1 MDRLTGATGGYGT
14 VSYTYNQIGNM
25 LSNSKVGTYRYNASG
40 ATSTRPHAVT
50 QTGTGADT
58 TTYSDDANG
67 NVIVGGGRI
76 ITWDEENRPQRMI
89 KDGVTTRFVYDG
101 DGGRVKK
108 TVSRTSVDD
117 LTDTAHTQ
125 ATTTVYIGKLLV
137 CEGTVCAKQ
146 IYAGSQRV
154 ALVQGSGSTSYFH
167 PDHLGSTS
175 VLTDGNGTAEEHNS
189 YLPYGDIHTHTGT
202 TDVAYKY
209 TGQERDAST
218 GVYFYHARY
227 YGPVLGRF
235 LSPDTLV
242 PNPWNP
248 QSLNRYAYALNNPL
262 RYTDPTGHWPDW
274 WDDGWDE
281 WVEQVNAY
289 LSSHPSDGSVPVLPE
304 LVVPGQ
310 SLYSDF
316 LSWVSWLEEQ
326 YGLVPAFELPPMV
339 VPDPFVPPEA
349 LVGQPTSPNEP
360 PPATSPPSSTPERPA
375 TSRTPPQLPLTVSGA
390 GSSVTFVAGPT
401 IIIRPSSDTFGL
413 DSFTY
418 LVDYRWIDPRDPTGS
433 TFLPDIRG
441 PFWPKRVSV
450 TTGFSRGFPDR
461 PFTAG
466 GVYGR
471 VRWWIKIPLQP
482 VGHGNSAGWN
492 LQVDEIQ

>member
-209 TGQERDAST
+209 TGQERGREYG
-218 GVYFYHARY
+218 GVLLPRA
-227 YGPVLGRF
+227 VL
-235 LSPDTLV
+235 
-242 PNPWNP
+242 
-248 QSLNRYAYALNNPL
+248 
-262 RYTDPTGHWPDW
+262 WP
-274 WDDGWDE
+274 
-281 WVEQVNAY
+281 
-289 LSSHPSDGSVPVLPE
+289 
-304 LVVPGQ
+304 
-310 SLYSDF
+310 
-316 LSWVSWLEEQ
+316 
-326 YGLVPAFELPPMV
+326 
-339 VPDPFVPPEA
+339 
-349 LVGQPTSPNEP
+349 
-360 PPATSPPSSTPERPA
+360 
-375 TSRTPPQLPLTVSGA
+375 GA
-390 GSSVTFVAGPT
+390 GAVFVAGYAGAQ
-401 IIIRPSSDTFGL
+401 SLESAEFE
-413 DSFTY
+413 
-418 LVDYRWIDPRDPTGS
+418 
-433 TFLPDIRG
+433 
-441 PFWPKRVSV
+441 SV
-450 TTGFSRGFPDR
+450 CVCP
-461 PFTAG
+461 
-466 GVYGR
+466 
-471 VRWWIKIPLQP
+471 
-482 VGHGNSAGWN
+482 
-492 LQVDEIQ
+492 E